1 MTRSIAAPLVV
12 LAGLGALTACGG
24 ADDGEGD
31 GRAAELADELAEPLV
46 ATAPGGAAT
55 TFGPLTAYCLPH
67 DDNPDVTSLHVTT
80 DLTTDL
86 TTDRAAR
93 LMIEMDIDYVDQG
106 RVVEV
111 PYGVEYDKPEEA
123 AIFVAIGRGRD
134 GLENSTSEEESAGS
148 FEVVRAGCDEGD
160 PVQIVVDAEL
170 GSELGGG
177 PVNLRGGID
186 LEVQAPPAYL
196 EE

>member
-1 MTRSIAAPLVV
+1 MTRSIAARLVV

-24 ADDGEGD
+24 AEDGTGD
-31 GRAAELADELAEPLV
+31 ERAAELADELAEPLV
-46 ATAPGGAAT
+46 ATTPEGAVT

-67 DDNPDVTSLHVTT
+67 DDNPDVTSLWVTT
-80 DLTTDL
+80 DLTD
-86 TTDRAAR
+86 DRDAR
-93 LMIEMDIDYVDQG
+93 LMIEMDVDYVEQG
-106 RVVEV
+106 RVVEA
-111 PYGVEYDKPEEA
+111 PYGVEYGKPEEA

-134 GLENSTSEEESAGS
+134 GLENSTSEEESTGS

-160 PVQIVVDAEL
+160 PVQIVVDAAL

-177 PVNLRGGID
+177 PVKLRGGID
-186 LEVQAPPAYL
+186 LEVQAPPAYM